1 MKLHTRLSKLILL
14 VALGLM
20 LLTALPAI
28 AHHSFDAE
36 YDSNKPITITGFVTK
51 LDWNNPHAFVY
62 LDSKDANGVTKSYKV
77 EMGPPYALTRGGW
90 TRDILKVGDKITITG
105 AALAKDGSNAAGSMQ
120 TTSMTLASGQKLV
133 MR

>member
-1 MKLHTRLSKLILL
+1 MKLHRIPFVTALL
-14 VALGLM
+14 VTAGLF
-20 LLTALPAI
+20 LTGTASLF

-36 YDSNKPITITGFVTK
+36 YDSNKPLTITGYVTK

-62 LDSKDANGVTKSYKV
+62 LDVKDEKGATKSYKV

-90 TRDILKVGDKITITG
+90 TRDILKAGDKITINN
-105 AALAKDGSNAAGSMQ
+105 AAAAKDGTNAAGSMPE
-120 TTSMTLASGQKLV
+120 TSMTLSSGKKLV